1 MAPFAFNPS
10 GFDWLKTV
18 YDFEDFMTW
27 IWFPGGIFSKAEHSW
42 EVWWYE
48 EQDHLRTTGLWGK
61 ILEIVLDLRYFF
73 FQYGVVYQLKI
84 ADGSRSI
91 AVYLLSWICVAV
103 IFGVFVLMSYTRDQ
117 YAAKQHLY
125 YRVVQCAIIIL
136 GVLVLILF
144 MEFTEF
150 QIIDIFT
157 GLLAFIPTGW
167 GLISIAQV
175 IRPFIES
182 TVVWGSVIS
191 VARLYEILLGVI
203 VMAPVALLSWLPGFQ
218 EMQTRVLFN
227 EGFSRGLQIS
237 RILAGK
243 KTNVA

>member
-1 MAPFAFNPS
+1 
-10 GFDWLKTV
+10 
-18 YDFEDFMTW
+18 
-27 IWFPGGIFSKAEHSW
+27 
-42 EVWWYE
+42 
-48 EQDHLRTTGLWGK
+48 
-61 ILEIVLDLRYFF
+61 
-73 FQYGVVYQLKI
+73 
-84 ADGSRSI
+84 
-91 AVYLLSWICVAV
+91 
-103 IFGVFVLMSYTRDQ
+103 
-117 YAAKQHLY
+117 
-125 YRVVQCAIIIL
+125 
-136 GVLVLILF
+136 VLILF
-144 MEFTEF
+144 LEFTQF

-167 GLISIAQV
+167 GLICIAQV

-191 VARLYEILLGVI
+191 VARLYEILLGVM

-243 KTNVA
+243 KTNAV